1 MANGHKIL
9 VRADENSK
17 RPIALENAG
26 DQLLLGFSFTSDWWR
41 EWHEFFWTNYGGK
54 KSETSAISDQFRY
67 SIGNVSLTIQ

>member
-26 DQLLLGFSFTSDWWR
+26 DQLLLGFSFASDWWR
-41 EWHEFFWTNYGGK
+41 EWHEFLDQLR
-54 KSETSAISDQFRY
+54 SEEKR
-67 SIGNVSLTIQ
+67 N

>member
-26 DQLLLGFSFTSDWWR
+26 DQLLLGFSFTSDWWGD
-41 EWHEFFWTNYGGK
+41 WHEFLDQLR
-54 KSETSAISDQFRY
+54 SEEKR
-67 SIGNVSLTIQ
+67 N